1 MSAERPLSIDIEP
14 CDCGVIIR
22 PHGDVDLSSS
32 PDLRTALREA
42 IARNPDTAIVDLAA
56 VAYMDSSG
64 VATLVEA
71 LQLARRNNSRL
82 VLCQLNDRV
91 QSIFQIARLDA
102 IFTIVDDLDAASEVS
117 D

>member
-1 MSAERPLSIDIEP
+1 MNDDGPLSIDIEP

-32 PDLRTALREA
+32 PDLRAALQEV
-42 IARNPDTAIVDLAA
+42 IARNPATAVVDLAG

-71 LQLARRNNSRL
+71 LQLARQGGSRL
-82 VLCQLNDRV
+82 VLCSLSNRV

-102 IFTIVDDLDAASEVS
+102 IFTIVEDLDAASKVS